1 MRLPRMWSAVAAVLT
16 AIGLTAPAAAQART
30 SAVAKWNEIATRT
43 LSEFPPAAGVIHINM
58 AMSQGAVYDAVNSIE
73 RTRRPYLLRTR
84 FDRRAS
90 TDAAAATAAYRV
102 LSDIVATV
110 PAAVAFANRSALLDR
125 LAADYATTLAAI
137 PDTRWRARGI
147 AAVRVAAAA
156 MLVARRRDGRF
167 ASSPWVPSSAPGHWQ
182 PLLNPDGTQMLDPT
196 PWIGEVR
203 PFLIKSSSQFRTAGP
218 PALSSAAWARDF
230 NEVKALGSAAS
241 TVRTPEQTD
250 IALFWQSNVAPTW
263 NAVARDLVRD
273 PRRGVDS
280 SGSAL
285 LFAMM
290 NLSAADAVINCWND
304 KYHWDFWRPWQAIR
318 EAGRDRNRATEPDGA
333 WTALVTAPYPE
344 HPSGHLCLDGAHVR
358 ALQMFFGT
366 DKIEFD
372 APTARPPV
380 RTRHFNRLSHA
391 LDEIVEARIWAG
403 LHFRTADVQGRR
415 LGGQVADYMAAH
427 YFQRL
432 R

>member
-1 MRLPRMWSAVAAVLT
+1 MRLPRMWSAAVT
-16 AIGLTAPAAAQART
+16 ALAVIVLTAPAGARAQANE
-30 SAVAKWNEIATRT
+30 VAKWNEIATRT
-43 LSEFPPAAGVIHINM
+43 LSEFPPAAGVIHLNM

-73 RTRRPYLLRTR
+73 RTHRPYLLWTR
-84 FDRRAS
+84 FHRRAS

-102 LSDIVATV
+102 LSDIVASVPATV
-110 PAAVAFANRSALLDR
+110 PFANRTALLDR
-125 LAADYATTLAAI
+125 LAADYATTLAAM

-147 AAVRVAAAA
+147 AAGDAAAAA
-156 MLVARRRDGRF
+156 MLVARRGDGRF
-167 ASSPWVPSSAPGHWQ
+167 AASPWVPSSAPGHWQ
-182 PLLNPDGTQMLDPT
+182 PLLNPDGTPMLDPT

-203 PFLIKSSSQFRTAGP
+203 PFLIESSSQFRTAGP

-230 NEVKALGSAAS
+230 NEVKALGSVAS

-263 NAVARDLVRD
+263 NAVARDLVLD
-273 PRRGVDS
+273 PRRGVDLS
-280 SGSAL
+280 DSARL
-285 LFAMM
+285 LAMM

-304 KYHWDFWRPWQAIR
+304 KYHWDFWRPWQAVR
-318 EAGRDRNRATEPDGA
+318 EAGADGNPATEPDGT
-333 WTALVTAPYPE
+333 WTALLTAPYPE

-403 LHFRTADVQGRR
+403 LHFRTADLQARR
-415 LGGQVADYMAAH
+415 LGGQVADYMARH
-427 YFQRL
+427 HFQPR